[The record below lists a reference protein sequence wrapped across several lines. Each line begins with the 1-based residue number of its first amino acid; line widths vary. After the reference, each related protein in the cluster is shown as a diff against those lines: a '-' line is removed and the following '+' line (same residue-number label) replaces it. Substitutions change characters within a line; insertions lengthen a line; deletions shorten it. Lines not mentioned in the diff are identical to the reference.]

1 MWMPWPHP
9 VISEWEGPGICI
21 LRVFQMTVKS
31 AEVSLAAL
39 CSVCVWGFCMRNAR
53 GRSEVTSQDE

>member
-1 MWMPWPHP
+1 MDALAPP
-9 VISEWEGPGICI
+9 CD
-21 LRVFQMTVKS
+21 LRVGGPRNLYFMGFQMTVKS

-53 GRSEVTSQDE
+53 GRPEVTSQDE